1 MTNVEKE
8 KLLAALDKLKDS
20 YDAYLMSQRYC
31 EDISRNTHKEEF
43 ELLSKEL
50 GLSLDQ
56 GALGWI
62 RCCYD
67 YYYKDDYADETNT
80 AFGYIRNL
88 IQQRSKE

>member
-20 YDAYLMSQRYC
+20 YDAYLMGQRYD
-31 EDISRNTHKEEF
+31 EDISDNTHKEEF

-50 GLSLDQ
+50 GLPLDR